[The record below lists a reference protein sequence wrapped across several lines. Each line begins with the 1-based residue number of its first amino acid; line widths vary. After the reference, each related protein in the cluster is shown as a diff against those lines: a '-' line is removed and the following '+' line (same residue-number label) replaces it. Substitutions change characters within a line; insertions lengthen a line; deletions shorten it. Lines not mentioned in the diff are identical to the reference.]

1 MKTFINFTT
10 YFLILLGLYSC
21 NGDVFVDD
29 FRSSDSE
36 LTLDGNGDVATIRFA
51 SSNWDL
57 FGLYNYDENF
67 SHPYKVFDANGDLI
81 MTGQIPYLK
90 GLGKI
95 VCDEELIG
103 FTVDRSNPK
112 ELKITVDENARS
124 THFRLMLVVGNEYE
138 SQDIYVEISPSD
150 RYVFDHITYSLDMY
164 SYGKVIETQKSFVQS
179 NYWDIPYPYLL
190 SPYEDVQHEVI
201 FTSYMPEAFQLLG
214 ESNLTVEIPS
224 IKSRYLEMNGKKAQ
238 YISTKQSFP
247 YHNTEQKEIL
257 IPPSTI
263 QRITLMLEYERFET
277 QYTLYAF
284 HPKTKKQRIITGMLQ
299 SKMPVDYHI
308 KRENINE

>member
-1 MKTFINFTT
+1 M
-10 YFLILLGLYSC
+10 
-21 NGDVFVDD
+21 
-29 FRSSDSE
+29 
-36 LTLDGNGDVATIRFA
+36 
-51 SSNWDL
+51 
-57 FGLYNYDENF
+57 
-67 SHPYKVFDANGDLI
+67 
-81 MTGQIPYLK
+81 
-90 GLGKI
+90 
-95 VCDEELIG
+95 
-103 FTVDRSNPK
+103 
-112 ELKITVDENARS
+112 
-124 THFRLMLVVGNEYE
+124 
-138 SQDIYVEISPSD
+138 
-150 RYVFDHITYSLDMY
+150 FDHITYSLDMY